1 MATKI
6 EQSYR
11 IEGTPQAIMDIMR
24 NAAFIEESEKA
35 RDALTVKVTDKQED
49 DDRHVFEIFTQTYA
63 RGATGIDKS
72 KTEDNRTTVNWD
84 KKQKTARWDWSGPHG
99 KTAKVSG
106 GQREGWSV
114 RAHHDH
120 GRRDLDPARGQDDRE
135 EGEGRVRGAVA
146 ALCGAHPH
154 LAEEV
159 TICGVALRP
168 RCS

>member
-106 GQREGWSV
+106 THAVREKGGASELTMTMDV
-114 RAHHDH
+114 EISIPLVGKMIEKKVKA
-120 GRRDLDPARGQDDRE
+120 GFE
-135 EGEGRVRGAVA
+135 EQWP
-146 ALCGAHPH
+146 LY
-154 LAEEV
+154 AERIR
-159 TICGVALRP
+159 TWLKK
-168 RCS
+168 